1 MSDLFDQI
9 NEMLDDSD
17 YDFQVADSDEVL
29 RLAIETDEGRWMTYV
44 RVMSRGPCVLYGKPE
59 FDVPAEHRQTVSD
72 FITRVNFG
80 ILVGNFELDFED
92 GECRFKTA
100 FDSDHGRVPASI
112 FVNALE
118 SNLANMQKYL
128 PSIENIANGSMTLD
142 EALIACGRPNGA
154 VAE

>member
-1 MSDLFDQI
+1 MSDLFDQL
-9 NEMLDDSD
+9 NELLEDSD

-29 RLAIETDEGRWMTYV
+29 RLAFETAEGQWMTYV
-44 RVMSRGPCVLYGKPE
+44 RVMASGPCVLYGKPE

-80 ILVGNFELDFED
+80 ILVGNFELDFVD

-100 FDSDHGRVPASI
+100 FDSDHGRVPAAI
-112 FVNALE
+112 FVNAVE
-118 SNLANMQKYL
+118 GNLANMQKYL
-128 PSIENIANGSMTLD
+128 PSIAGIATGAMTLD

-154 VAE
+154 IAE

>member
-9 NEMLDDSD
+9 NELLEDSD
-17 YDFQVADSDEVL
+17 YDFQVAADDEVL
-29 RLAIETDEGRWMTYV
+29 RLAIETDGGRWMTYV
-44 RVMSRGPCVLYGKPE
+44 RVMLHGPCVLYGTPE
-59 FDVPAEHRQTVSD
+59 LDVPAEHRQTLSD

-80 ILVGNFELDFED
+80 ILVGNFELDFDD
-92 GECRFKTA
+92 GECRFKTS

-118 SNLANMQKYL
+118 SNHANMQKYL
-128 PSIENIANGSMTLD
+128 PSIEDIANGRKTLD

-154 VAE
+154 VAD